1 MLEQWIQK
9 ISKDQ
14 TLMNTLIKNINAI
27 YYVMNINQSK

>member
-1 MLEQWIQK
+1 MDLE
-9 ISKDQ
+9 KDQ